1 MKNLNEILKE
11 RIVILDGGMGTMIQ
25 NHSLDEL
32 DYKGDLFSNHP
43 VRLKGNHDILSLTC
57 PGIIKDIHTAYLEA
71 GADIIETNTFSS
83 NKISQSD
90 YRMEDSVRELNFAS
104 AKLARQAADEIT
116 LKDPEKPRFV
126 CGILGP
132 TNRTASLSP
141 DLNDPGFRNITYDEL
156 FSSYYEQA
164 ESLFDGKLTFVFL
177 I

>member
-32 DYKGDLFSNHP
+32 DYKGDLFSNHS

-83 NKISQSD
+83 NKIVNVLQNKCQNG
-90 YRMEDSVRELNFAS
+90 R
-104 AKLARQAADEIT
+104 
-116 LKDPEKPRFV
+116 
-126 CGILGP
+126 
-132 TNRTASLSP
+132 TNALS
-141 DLNDPGFRNITYDEL
+141 RCI
-156 FSSYYEQA
+156 
-164 ESLFDGKLTFVFL
+164 